1 MAEYFSL
8 GPVDPNT
15 AMWMRDAA
23 RSGRMPTIAKL
34 EQSTYFPYRYGQ
46 ALWAFVASRYGEERV
61 AEIYEDRGHPRH
73 HRRPRLRGGAGF
85 LCGLAVAGVEAHH
98 PGVGD
103 RRGAPAL
110 PPPPTF
116 ASAPPPRVEG
126 RLSLGSRGDRGRLN
140 VSPSLS
146 PDGKHVAFLSERD
159 RFSIELFVA
168 DATNGQVIHRLTRA
182 ALDPHLQ
189 SLQFINSAGAWS
201 PDGKR
206 LIVATVDR
214 GVPALSIL
222 DPRTGRSLRQITFK
236 QMGEVYHPT
245 WSPDGKQVAF
255 CGLVG
260 ARATC
265 SSSISTP
272 RRPGASPTI
281 CSPTCSRRGR
291 PMARPS
297 RSRRIA
303 SPRIWRSCA
312 TDHARLALFDLETG
326 NIREV
331 PGADQGKNINP
342 QWASNDSSLYFVS
355 DRSGISNVYRV
366 NLASGAVAQVTDVPT
381 GVTGIT
387 ALSPAISVARGA
399 DRAVFSVFEKGEY
412 KVRALDGA
420 ATLAGTAPA
429 PATPRAAV
437 LPPAEGPAGT
447 TAAQEDSLPSDS
459 SFQYKKYR
467 GRLSLDSVGQIQ
479 LGVAAGAGGSV
490 AVGEAARSSGATCWG
505 IATSPPSSRS
515 RARRAGS
522 HGISPRSSRSRI
534 SPIAGT
540 GRPRSRRSRTSAA
553 RSTSRKIR

>member
-1 MAEYFSL
+1 VATTHRVPPVPPRAEVDHVVGHELTHAFQYDLRRRGDSKMVESEIALPLWMIEGMAEYFSL

-61 AEIYEDRGHPRH
+61 AEIYKTAATRGITADRAFEAV
-73 HRRPRLRGGAGF
+73 LGF
-85 LCGLAVAGVEAHH
+85 SADSLSREWKRTTLEWATGV
-98 PGVGD
+98 
-103 RRGAPAL
+103 GAPAL

-126 RLSLGSRGDRGRLN
+126 RLLLGSRGDRGRLN

-260 ARATC
+260 
-265 SSSISTP
+265 
-272 RRPGASPTI
+272 GASDLFIVDLNTKKTRRLTNDLLSDLQPAWSPDGKTI
-281 CSPTCSRRGR
+281 
-291 PMARPS
+291 AF
-297 RSRRIA
+297 
-303 SPRIWRSCA
+303 A
-312 TDHARLALFDLETG
+312 TDRFTTNLAELRYGPTRLALFDLETG

-420 ATLAGTAPA
+420 PRSPA
-429 PATPRAAV
+429 PHRASHARAAV
-437 LPPAEGPAGT
+437 LLPPRARPARRRRRRT
-447 TAAQEDSLPSDS
+447 RCRAT
-459 SFQYKKYR
+459 R
-467 GRLSLDSVGQIQ
+467 
-479 LGVAAGAGGSV
+479 
-490 AVGEAARSSGATCWG
+490 RSSTRS
-505 IATSPPSSRS
+505 IA
-515 RARRAGS
+515 
-522 HGISPRSSRSRI
+522 
-534 SPIAGT
+534 
-540 GRPRSRRSRTSAA
+540 AA
-553 RSTSRKIR
+553 